1 MRKILPFLFS
11 LTIFAAVFLPT
22 AFAAETVRYATC
34 DLCGICPNVVNGVSP
49 SCSVTKPDPS
59 DPTNTKVINL
69 FPGDWRA
76 CLKCVYDINAT
87 QALPNCDT
95 LTLITDPA
103 KPAEPPVLKKK
114 PIIGRQYTML
124 GCIKA
129 GTDVG
134 FTDQKGAPSFVQA
147 LLNVIFSLVGGVAFL
162 YLMYGGFTILTSQA
176 DPEKLNYGRRL
187 IYGSIAGLIITL
199 GSVFLVNLI
208 GSGILKIPG
217 MTGIASP

>member
-1 MRKILPFLFS
+1 MWKIFVSIFLYMIV
-11 LTIFAAVFLPT
+11 TFLS
-22 AFAAETVRYATC
+22 AHMSFAAESYATC
-34 DLCGICPNVVNGVSP
+34 DLCGICPSVVNGVSP
-49 SCSVTKPDPS
+49 KCEVTKPDPLDS
-59 DPTNTKVINL
+59 TKVINL

-76 CLKCVYDINAT
+76 CLKCVYEINAPTT
-87 QALPNCDT
+87 QAQPNCDT

-103 KPAEPPVLKKK
+103 KPAEPPVLKIK
-114 PIIGRQYTML
+114 PIVGRQYTML

-147 LLNVIFSLVGGVAFL
+147 LLNVIFSLVGGIAFL

-187 IYGSIAGLIITL
+187 IYGAIAGLIITL

-208 GSGILKIPG
+208 GSGILRIPG
-217 MTGIASP
+217 FTPQ